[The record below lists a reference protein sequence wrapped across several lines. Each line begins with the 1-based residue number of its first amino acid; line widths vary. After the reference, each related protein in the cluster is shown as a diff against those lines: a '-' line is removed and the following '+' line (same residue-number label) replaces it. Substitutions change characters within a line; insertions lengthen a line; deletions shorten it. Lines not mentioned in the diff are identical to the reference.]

1 MLLINLIQRSLKVEL
16 QDFLA
21 FGLHQEISYT
31 KSAFCQSREKIK
43 PVYFQDLNQK
53 LVELVYE
60 KNTERIKKWK
70 GFLLVGVDGSTPY
83 LPNNKDTSFYFGTQS
98 NQYMEVPMA
107 RIIKFHDLLNDFSVF
122 SKIAPIVQC
131 ESVLFKEHLHQLPK
145 DSIGNFDRGFPSFAL
160 CFLMM
165 KNERK

>member
-1 MLLINLIQRSLKVEL
+1 MKIFPPLWFIGSFIFKVKRTLREKKLFFPEVVMLLINLIKRSLKVEL

-43 PVYFQDLNQK
+43 PVFFQDLNQK

-70 GFLLVGVDGSTPY
+70 GFLLVGVDGSTAY

-107 RIIKFHDLLNDFSVF
+107 RIIKFHDVLNDFSVF
-122 SKIAPIVQC
+122 SKIATHC
-131 ESVLFKEHLHQLPK
+131 TK
-145 DSIGNFDRGFPSFAL
+145 
-160 CFLMM
+160 
-165 KNERK
+165 